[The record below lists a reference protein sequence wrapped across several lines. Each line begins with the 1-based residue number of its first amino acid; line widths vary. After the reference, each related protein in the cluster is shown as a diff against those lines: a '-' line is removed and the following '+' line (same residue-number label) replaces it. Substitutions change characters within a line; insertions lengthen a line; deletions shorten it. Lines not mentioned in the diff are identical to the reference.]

1 MVKGCGSM
9 KSGFISIVGRPNTG
23 KSTLINTIINKKIAI
38 VSNVAGTTRNTIQ
51 GVYHDEDTQIVFVD
65 TPGIHKAA
73 DKLGKHLNK
82 QSYESLEDIDA
93 ILFVVDA
100 STGLGKGDKFIIEAL
115 KHTTVPVILVLNKI
129 DKITQEGIMNAI
141 ITYKDLY
148 DFADIIPISA
158 LKKDNISR
166 LIELTKNYLTDNI
179 KYYDDDTV
187 TNNDEYFM
195 IQELVREK
203 ILNLTNDE
211 VPHSVT
217 CILTQYKEKSNIIE
231 MAVDII
237 VTRDSLKKII
247 IGKQGN
253 MLKTIGSEARVDIE
267 RMLGK
272 QVYLELYVKTVK
284 NWRNKEKY
292 LLELGFNDK

>member
-1 MVKGCGSM
+1 M

-51 GVYHDEDTQIVFVD
+51 GVYHDDDTQIVFVD
-65 TPGIHKAA
+65 TPGIHKAS

-158 LKKDNISR
+158 LKKDNINR
-166 LIELTKNYLTDNI
+166 LIELTKNYLSDNI
-179 KYYDDDTV
+179 KYYDDDTI

-217 CILTQYKEKSNIIE
+217 CVLTQYKEKANIIE
-231 MAVDII
+231 MSVDII

-253 MLKTIGSEARVDIE
+253 MLKTIGTEARVDIE

-292 LLELGFNDK
+292 LLELGFNEK